1 MGKEVEIDGNPRSVK
16 AKLRKEGA
24 VGFLS
29 YYFVIHS
36 HRQIRRLPLMR
47 LLTVIFG
54 FLLVHTAKAE
64 MEALRVELIS
74 DAATVV
80 PGQIFFVGLHLQH
93 PEGTHTY
100 WKFPG
105 IVGLATRIE
114 WSPPEGVKVGEI
126 QWPAPQKVMMA
137 KYETQGYE
145 GETLLMCPV
154 ILPPGFQAKTL
165 TLNAKVSW
173 MHCGKTCHP
182 ATDQPFSISLPVGDV
197 AEANASHELLFKKFH
212 SKIPTA
218 STEWKTIS
226 VERKADKIIL
236 TLEPVLRIRDP
247 FWNDHPPVRF
257 FTSDGQVDSDQ
268 DQEIQVSL
276 EGVIVMTLAA
286 SSTGPKN
293 PKTLPGVIE
302 IPTGKA
308 PRYIEINP
316 VYLTGLATP

>member
-1 MGKEVEIDGNPRSVK
+1 
-16 AKLRKEGA
+16 
-24 VGFLS
+24 
-29 YYFVIHS
+29 
-36 HRQIRRLPLMR
+36 MR
-47 LLTVIFG
+47 LLTIILG
-54 FLLVHTAKAE
+54 CLLVHAAQAKE
-64 MEALRVELIS
+64 EVLRAELIS
-74 DAATVV
+74 EAATVA
-80 PGQIFFVGLHLQH
+80 PGQRFFVGLHLQH

-114 WSPPEGVKVGEI
+114 WSSLEGVKIGKI

-137 KYETQGYE
+137 KYQAQGYE

-154 ILPPGFQAKTL
+154 TLLPGFQAKTL

-182 ATDQPFSISLPVGDV
+182 ATDQPFSISLPVGEV
-197 AEANASHELLFKKFH
+197 AEANALNELLFKKFQA
-212 SKIPTA
+212 KIPTT
-218 STEWKTIS
+218 SNEFKTIS
-226 VERKADKIIL
+226 AKRKADKIII
-236 TLEPVLRIRDP
+236 TLEPVLAIRDP

-268 DQEIQVSL
+268 DQEIQVSP
-276 EGVIVMTLAA
+276 EGVIVMTLSA
-286 SSTGPKN
+286 STTGPKN

-308 PRYIEINP
+308 PRNLEINP
-316 VYLTGLATP
+316 VYLTGLAAP